1 VHRPLLL
8 LSMASAACIDD
19 NTVSTDGACYEGPD
33 CMDDL
38 KCVDCGVCAASE
50 AVADC
55 GDDEGGGYITC
66 NDGTK
71 SPSCTSC
78 NSGCCSGHDGCS

>member
-1 VHRPLLL
+1 
-8 LSMASAACIDD
+8 
-19 NTVSTDGACYEGPD
+19 
-33 CMDDL
+33 MDDL